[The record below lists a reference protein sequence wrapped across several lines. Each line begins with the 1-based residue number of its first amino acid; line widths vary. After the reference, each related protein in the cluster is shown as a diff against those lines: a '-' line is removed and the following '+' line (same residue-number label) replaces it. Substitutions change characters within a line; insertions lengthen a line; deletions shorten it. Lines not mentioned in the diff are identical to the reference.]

1 MSFAWIFQ
9 IVFSL
14 LLLPVNICCVFWLVQ
29 EALKLC
35 GMTTREFLDRTSDVS
50 FPSRSS
56 SDHLRRKHNSE
67 RMRRRQRFMV
77 RFFREHSSDPEK
89 SIRLLWTFGFC
100 TLPGLAALLLARY
113 AALHPDRLTSVF
125 VGNVLLA
132 ALNFGLYYIGR
143 VYRNTHRLDEKTEEL
158 LAAKRQKEK
167 RKPNRK
173 NVIVYT
179 LVGAFFFLVLL
190 GFHLGMARVAT
201 PAARSVDHTEVNSVL
216 TERGF
221 ETADIP
227 TTFWEYDENKLMYV
241 CAGVKGKT
249 KFEFYEYMDGETTDL
264 VFNSISYQVA
274 PELEPRER
282 DSHITELPAGNRV
295 FTVRIDGISH
305 LVMYQNNTVV
315 YAYSSGSMEE
325 VQGILTELG
334 YLEEKPSP

>member
-1 MSFAWIFQ
+1 MTHL
-9 IVFSL
+9 SL
-14 LLLPVNICCVFWLVQ
+14 TAVILSILLLPVNVACAFWLFR

-35 GMTTREFLDRTSDVS
+35 GMTVRDFLDQTEDV
-50 FPSRSS
+50 RLHSS
-56 SDHLRRKHNSE
+56 GSSALHRGRHRRRRYEFVRNFLRR
-67 RMRRRQRFMV
+67 
-77 RFFREHSSDPEK
+77 HSADPET
-89 SIRLLWTFGFC
+89 SVRLFRHFAYAML
-100 TLPGLAALLLARY
+100 LGLAALLLASY
-113 AALHPDRLTSVF
+113 AAMHPERAAAVL
-125 VGNVLLA
+125 VGDAILAVLNA
-132 ALNFGLYYIGR
+132 GLYAAGR
-143 VYRNTHRLDEKTEEL
+143 IYGQNHRLDAQTEEL
-158 LAAKRQKEK
+158 LESRRKAQKPT
-167 RKPNRK
+167 RRNLT
-173 NVIVYT
+173 VYA
-179 LVGAFFFLVLL
+179 LMGVFFFLILL